1 MLILRQPTKALKENK
16 TFLNH
21 LSLRHNGSAMPKL
34 LAVSALIVAIAGGTA
49 YSVFPGSALPGRNS
63 TVELQPSSAPSGNST
78 SILQAYQHHQSN
90 LQVSG
95 TGVVVKVLADDLKGS
110 RHQRF
115 ILRLPSGITILI
127 AHNIDLAPRLDS
139 LRPGDH
145 VRFNGE
151 YEWNP
156 KGGVVHWTHRDPQGR
171 HVDGWL
177 EHNTRRYQ

>member
-1 MLILRQPTKALKENK
+1 
-16 TFLNH
+16 
-21 LSLRHNGSAMPKL
+21 MPKL
-34 LAVSALIVAIAGGTA
+34 LVVSAIIAAIAGGTV
-49 YSVFPGSALPGRNS
+49 YNVLPGSALPGRDSAAEIQPPS
-63 TVELQPSSAPSGNST
+63 TPGGNRT
-78 SILQAYQHHQSN
+78 SILQAYQNHQSN

-139 LRPGDH
+139 LRAGDR
-145 VRFNGE
+145 VSFNGE

-156 KGGVVHWTHRDPQGR
+156 QGGVVHWTHRDPQGR